1 MEDVDYY
8 QKHGAVVLRNV
19 LSSYEL
25 NLVRDGIDQVLQNPS
40 VRAIVA
46 TNDDDDTTGQFFE
59 DFNRWI
65 DIPSLRTFITGTR
78 LSRIGAQLMQSSTA
92 TLYHDHVLV
101 KEQGTMTKTP
111 YHQDQPYYDIVGSK
125 TVSFWIPVEAVD
137 ETTCLQLIDGSHL
150 GGQWYCPRTFTT
162 REAKWFPPGSLPEF
176 VPEDHTDLTILRWTL
191 QPGDCIAFHHLTVH
205 GAPGVLSTHPRR
217 PVYSLRLVGDDVTY
231 EPRNWVPSPD
241 LGPML
246 TSLLGN
252 DPRQAGMPL
261 SGPIFP
267 TLFTCPVNLETYPLT
282 GSDALVKAGLVS
294 RLRAEYLVKGAVVLP
309 HFLTSE
315 ALRIMLEEVQATLD
329 MTYISQEGHNVY
341 LDGGDPTLPID
352 HPRNVCVRTV
362 VGSVAYDLLPKHS
375 LLRKLYAYEPL
386 RLLISCVLGLTTLHR
401 NADDIGCC
409 TVNVFRPGDE
419 QGFHYDETMFS
430 VTLMLTE
437 DEGGGGLFDYFPNL
451 RKKKASLDEL
461 SEEYRSIQQAL
472 EGSTKGMVNLPLH
485 PGSLAIFNGHY
496 ALHRVS
502 AVQSTTRLVVVLAFN
517 EEAGVTN
524 SEEVRELFW
533 GRHVASPR
541 DDIP

>member
-1 MEDVDYY
+1 MEDVEYY

-19 LSSYEL
+19 ISSYEL
-25 NLVRDGIDQVLQNPS
+25 TLLREGIETVLQNPS

-46 TNDDDDTTGQFFE
+46 TTNDDDNTTRQFFE
-59 DFNRWI
+59 DFNRWV

-78 LSRIGAQLMQSSTA
+78 LSRIGAQLMQSRTST
-92 TLYHDHVLV
+92 LFHDHILV
-101 KEQGTMTKTP
+101 KEQGTTTKTP
-111 YHQDQPYYDIVGSK
+111 YHQDQPYYDIAGSQ
-125 TVSFWIPVEAVD
+125 TISFWIPVEAVD
-137 ETTCLQLIDGSHL
+137 EKTCLQLIDGSHI
-150 GGQWYCPRTFTT
+150 GGQWYCPRSFTT
-162 REAKWFPPGSLPEF
+162 GEAKWFPPGTLPEF
-176 VPEDHTDLTILRWTL
+176 VIEDHTDSPVLRWTL

-205 GAPGVLSTHPRR
+205 GACGVSSTHPRR

-231 EPRNWVPSPD
+231 EPRNWIPSPD

-246 TSLLGN
+246 MSTLGY

-267 TLFTCPVNLETYPLT
+267 TLFTCPVNLEAYPLI
-282 GSDALVKAGLVS
+282 GSDASVKAELVS

-309 HFLTSE
+309 HFLSAD
-315 ALRIMLEEVQATLD
+315 ALRIMLEEVQSTLN
-329 MTYISQEGHNVY
+329 MTYISQDGHNVY

-352 HPRNVCVRTV
+352 HPRNVHVRTV
-362 VGSVAYDLLPKHS
+362 VGSIAYDLLPEHS

-386 RLLISCVLGLTTLHR
+386 LDLVRGVLGLTTLYR

-409 TVNVFRPGDE
+409 TINVFRPGDE

-451 RKKKASLDEL
+451 RTRENGNLD
-461 SEEYRSIQQAL
+461 EEYRAIQQAL
-472 EGSTKGMVNLPLH
+472 EGSTKGIVNLPIQ
-485 PGSLAIFNGHY
+485 PGSLAIFNGHN

-502 AVQSTTRLVVVLAFN
+502 MVESKIRLVAVLAFN
-517 EEAGVTN
+517 EEADVKN

-533 GRHVASPR
+533 GRRVASPR
-541 DDIP
+541 DDVP